1 MVCRAGVYLPPFFV
15 SFCFPAARKAPPYES
30 GSDSSDT
37 YTAIIRD
44 TIIFL
49 RAKRG
54 YLHLVITLYHT
65 LRYKAV
71 TSEKIFKK
79 TFFGGFFWGEK
90 RINNV

>member
-1 MVCRAGVYLPPFFV
+1 MVCRAGGYLPPFFRFI
-15 SFCFPAARKAPPYES
+15 SFFGGSKPPPYES
-30 GSDSSDT
+30 GSDLSDT
-37 YTAIIRD
+37 YTAIIRY

-79 TFFGGFFWGEK
+79 LFSVDFLG
-90 RINNV
+90 